1 MIRQLP
7 ILENVM
13 NWIIPREMHC
23 ISWQDPI
30 INPVTLRMQKF
41 IKVIEEFPN
50 TRKATDAE
58 GLMKGL

>member
-41 IKVIEEFPN
+41 I
-50 TRKATDAE
+50 TRKSLKNFRTQE
-58 GLMKGL
+58 KQQTQKV

>member
-41 IKVIEEFPN
+41 I
-50 TRKATDAE
+50 TRKSLKNFRTQE
-58 GLMKGL
+58 KQQMQKV